1 MVPGTPRQKIISGFI
16 FICLILVLIFYFGLF
31 QKTQNIIVY
40 GATNNQIDLSV
51 VSGIAMADRE
61 ESAIKSGAV
70 RAVIIPHHLIDAK
83 SVALGIK
90 DLSLSSPQKII
101 IISPD
106 HFAKCPKLMCTTKGI
121 FQTFFGDV
129 IINNESVEYLEK
141 FSDIV
146 VDSNLFS
153 EEHGIYGIVPFIKHY
168 VPKAEIIPIV
178 ISQKGMGDQITRSRM
193 ISVLNNILSDK
204 NVSLVISSD
213 FSHYLPLAAAE
224 QEDILTQNSFCSG
237 NSQEILNLKN
247 PAQSDCP
254 LCLWLLEQEAKKLDF
269 WYPNL
274 INHNNSADL
283 LKDYS
288 TKETTSHFTFSFSDS
303 ATSTNC
309 LIIK

>member
-1 MVPGTPRQKIISGFI
+1 
-16 FICLILVLIFYFGLF
+16 
-31 QKTQNIIVY
+31 
-40 GATNNQIDLSV
+40 
-51 VSGIAMADRE
+51 
-61 ESAIKSGAV
+61 
-70 RAVIIPHHLIDAK
+70 
-83 SVALGIK
+83 
-90 DLSLSSPQKII
+90 
-101 IISPD
+101 
-106 HFAKCPKLMCTTKGI
+106 
-121 FQTFFGDV
+121 
-129 IINNESVEYLEK
+129 
-141 FSDIV
+141 
-146 VDSNLFS
+146 
-153 EEHGIYGIVPFIKHY
+153 
-168 VPKAEIIPIV
+168 
-178 ISQKGMGDQITRSRM
+178 M